1 MTPKV
6 PTLNMQQI
14 EEGAFL
20 MLKGLGV
27 DVTDGNFATTPQRV
41 AKVMQELFVP
51 KETEWPV
58 FEEDYTD
65 LVMLRGFEFHTL
77 CPHHML
83 PVKLVATVAYI
94 PQGKVIGASKLGRM
108 LLECN
113 RMPMTQEKLTDM
125 AMQSII
131 TLTSGTCAGAA
142 ILLRGE
148 HGCFRVR
155 GLKSG
160 ADMVT
165 IKYSGTFDMDEL
177 LQQRFLTLAKI

>member
-1 MTPKV
+1 MD
-6 PTLNMQQI
+6 LELI
-14 EEGAFL
+14 EQGARQ
-20 MLKGLGV
+20 MLAGLGV
-27 DVTDGNFATTPQRV
+27 DLEDGNFKTTPQRV
-41 AKVMQELFVP
+41 AKVMKELFEP

-65 LVMLRGFEFHTL
+65 LVMLRGFEFYTL

-83 PVKLVATVAYI
+83 PVRLEANVAYI
-94 PQGKVIGASKLGRM
+94 PNGQVIGASKLGRM

-113 RMPMTQEKLTDM
+113 RKPETQEKLTDL
-125 AMQSII
+125 AIQSVVN
-131 TLTSGTCAGAA
+131 LTGHTCRGAA
-142 ILLRGE
+142 VILRGE

-155 GLKSG
+155 GLKTG

-165 IKYSGTFDMDEL
+165 IKYSGVFLSDSL